1 MAAAI
6 CMQVQSKKLMFCIPF
21 NIDCRNLSVAGGPE
35 VCEKMV
41 EQDVMTP
48 LSTFVRQVSLYST
61 YF

>member
-1 MAAAI
+1 
-6 CMQVQSKKLMFCIPF
+6 MFCIPF

-48 LSTFVRQVSLYST
+48 LSTFVQQVSLYSI

>member
-6 CMQVQSKKLMFCIPF
+6 CKYSRKKLMFCIPF

-48 LSTFVRQVSLYST
+48 LSTFVQQVSLYTT